1 MGKSTLVTVEEIR
14 ARGSIRDGDVLK
26 LRRVLA
32 DDPQISIEE
41 ADALFALNDACP
53 VKDPAWADF
62 FVEALSDFVVHQ
74 IKPEGYVVAEK
85 AAWLVSKLG
94 VDGRLRSHVELELLA
109 SVIEGDSACFRQG

>member
-1 MGKSTLVTVEEIR
+1 MGKLTLVSVEEIR

-26 LRRVLA
+26 LRRELL
-32 DDPQISIEE
+32 DDAQISIED

-62 FVEALSDFVVHQ
+62 FVEALGDFVVHQ
-74 IKPEGYVVAEK
+74 MKPEGYIVAEK

-94 VDGRLRSHVELELLA
+94 FDGRLRSHIELELLLT
-109 SVIEGDSACFRQG
+109 VIESARWS